1 MSYLRDKWDGSQIVC
16 DGITYAC
23 HVPSDSIIASE
34 GFVPDSPSPE
44 YPSPITSTGEASGID
59 LTVTGNAGQSY
70 QVHRGMVLR
79 SLPDG
84 TRDEWDALTGTVTRQ
99 VGLTTIS
106 AGSSW
111 DIYGAAPNSIVMCT
125 QCTPTVLSGTT
136 LTIAG
141 GITTDATV
149 LYKLATPTTEH
160 IDPIPLPTYPRY
172 TMLNCNAGVTARVRV
187 IEHGL

>member
-23 HVPSDSIIASE
+23 HVPYDSIIASE
-34 GFVPDSPSPE
+34 GFIPNSPSPE
-44 YPSPITSTGEASGID
+44 YPSPVTSTGDSGGID
-59 LTVTGNAGQSY
+59 LAVHGNAGQSY
-70 QVHRGMVLR
+70 TSHRDIILR

-84 TRDEWDALTGTVTRQ
+84 TCDTWDVLSGTVTRQ

-111 DIYGAAPNSIVMCT
+111 DIYGVVPNSIVMCT
-125 QCTPTVLSGTT
+125 QCMPTVLSGTT

-141 GITTDATV
+141 GIATDATI
-149 LYKLATPTTEH
+149 LYKLATPTTEQ
-160 IDPIPLPTYPRY
+160 IDPEALPTYPRY
-172 TMLNCNAGVTARVRV
+172 TALECTVPVTASVRV